1 MNRSSGD
8 SEEHSVFIPNDNYG
22 RRSSCSTKSSKSNLD
37 MNYKDYYEWTAS
49 AKEVRP
55 ITITE
60 NVDFKAMPFSQKL
73 WWSFGTCVQML
84 TLTVL
89 SIRTD
94 RLLDWRGYLKYHW
107 KHYSG
112 IIYIFSFN
120 QKNHEY
126 DLDLNSD
133 RLTIYFLIHKC
144 YG

>member
-1 MNRSSGD
+1 MSRSCAD
-8 SEEHSVFIPNDNYG
+8 SEEHTVFIPNDSYG

-60 NVDFKAMPFSQKL
+60 NVDFKAMSSFRKF
-73 WWSFGTCVQML
+73 WWSCGTCVQML
-84 TLTVL
+84 TLTIL

-94 RLLDWRGYLKYHW
+94 RLFDWRGYLKYHW

-112 IIYIFSFN
+112 IKYHQNNKYFDKCFMQPFHQGN
-120 QKNHEY
+120 VHFEY
-126 DLDLNSD
+126 KS
-133 RLTIYFLIHKC
+133 
-144 YG
+144 